1 MHASNR
7 FDLIA
12 PRPRK
17 SHDPLSNRSNKM
29 RDSFLE
35 VEDEDVTCD
44 NLAFAFSKF
53 APGASP
59 TSTLLDL
66 TSVDDVGSK
75 NVTTQAQELVDF
87 FQECYVCGDGGAMAT
102 RISPYQSEWRD
113 GPKVVK
119 GRAEISK
126 YLTEQWG
133 AQKNRTQTCEL
144 YVGSATRVVM
154 SVEREWSDA
163 NEPWKT
169 ISEKGMVCWELDA
182 GLVSKRVFVV
192 EPSASA

>member
-1 MHASNR
+1 MGMAKPWRRES
-7 FDLIA
+7 
-12 PRPRK
+12 PRIELRRRRRLP
-17 SHDPLSNRSNKM
+17 PL
-29 RDSFLE
+29 E
-35 VEDEDVTCD
+35 
-44 NLAFAFSKF
+44 
-53 APGASP
+53 
-59 TSTLLDL
+59 
-66 TSVDDVGSK
+66 
-75 NVTTQAQELVDF
+75 
-87 FQECYVCGDGGAMAT
+87 
-102 RISPYQSEWRD
+102 
-113 GPKVVK
+113 

-133 AQKNRTQTCEL
+133 AQKNRTQKCEL